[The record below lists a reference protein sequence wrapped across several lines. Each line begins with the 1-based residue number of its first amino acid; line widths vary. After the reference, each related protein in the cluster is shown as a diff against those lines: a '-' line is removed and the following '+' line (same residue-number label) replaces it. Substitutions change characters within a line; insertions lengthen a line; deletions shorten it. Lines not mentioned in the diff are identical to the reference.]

1 MQLLRKEHHKEA
13 NTERLLAALHQGRT
27 ERPQHWAL
35 TNQILQTSI
44 CSRSF
49 THYQPSSGVL

>member
-27 ERPQHWAL
+27 ECPQHWAL

-49 THYQPSSGVL
+49 TH